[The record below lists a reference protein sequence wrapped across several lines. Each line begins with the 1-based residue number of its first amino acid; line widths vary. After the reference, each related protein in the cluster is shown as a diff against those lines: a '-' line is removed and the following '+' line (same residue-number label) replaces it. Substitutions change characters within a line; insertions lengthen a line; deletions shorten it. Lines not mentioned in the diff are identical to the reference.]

1 MHVNSRRPWAVGAAV
16 VAALGLALP
25 ASAASSGQTPTA
37 KRPTVVLSG
46 LNNPRQL
53 SAAPNGDLILA
64 EAGRGINSP
73 STCRGTGE
81 NRGCIGKSGRVLVI
95 RGSSHHAVL
104 THLLSEAAADGTFGG
119 GAVGA
124 GRYAG
129 KYFAIDS
136 PIGDVGP
143 FPGFPTWQGGKLL
156 LRLPNGGPKPLADPT
171 KYEAN
176 HDPDGEGVDSNPYSV
191 LALNGRVLIADAGGD
206 DILQYSL
213 KSKHLSLWA
222 RMKEYGPKVDPV
234 PTVVTKGTD
243 GYIYVGELHS
253 EIPNA
258 ARVWRFSPSGRRLSH
273 LDGFTTVTGVAQ
285 SRSGTL
291 WVSELFGG
299 SCAFDQIPSCFPGR
313 VVRVATNGH
322 RTYTDVPF
330 PAGIA
335 VSHGKVYVNAFSVS
349 PAQGFGGNPDWS
361 GQLWRL
367 N

>member
-1 MHVNSRRPWAVGAAV
+1 MHLKSRRPLLAGTAV

-25 ASAASSGQTPTA
+25 ASATGSAHTGKKA
-37 KRPTVVLSG
+37 TVVLSG

-64 EAGRGINSP
+64 ESGRGINSP
-73 STCRGTGE
+73 TTCVGTGQ
-81 NRGCIGKSGRVLVI
+81 NRGCIGRSGRVLVI
-95 RGSSHHAVL
+95 RGGSHHAVL
-104 THLLSEAAADGTFGG
+104 KHLLSEAGADGTFGG

-124 GRYAG
+124 SRYAG
-129 KYFAIDS
+129 RYFAIDS

-156 LRLPNGGPKPLADPT
+156 VRLPNGGPKPLADPT
-171 KYEAN
+171 KFEAN
-176 HDPDGEGVDSNPYSV
+176 HDPDGEGVDTNPYSV
-191 LALNGRVLIADAGGD
+191 LALKGRVLIADAAGD
-206 DILQYSL
+206 DILKYDL
-213 KSKHLSLWA
+213 RTRHLSLWA
-222 RMKEYGPKVDPV
+222 RMKEYGPKIDPV
-234 PTVVTKGTD
+234 PTVVTRGTD
-243 GYIYVGELHS
+243 GFIYVGELHS

-285 SRSGTL
+285 SRNGTL

-299 SCAFDQIPSCFPGR
+299 SCTLDQIPSCFPGR
-313 VVRVATNGH
+313 VVRVSPNGTRAYTN
-322 RTYTDVPF
+322 VPF